1 MATFIS
7 EQYKNGQSQSPTG
20 MSNASIRC
28 YFKFPTAVTL
38 ALGDIIKLCK
48 IPSGHALVSVSI
60 DTDALGTACVG
71 KAGILNAGETAVT
84 SATHTSSALSAQAVL
99 HANTVDGVRAGPSDS
114 VRTVGIEITTAASA
128 ALSANAVIGAT
139 VVIRPRQP
147 VE

>member
-28 YFKFPTAVTL
+28 SYKFATAVTL

-48 IPSGHALVSVSI
+48 IPSGYSLVSVTL

-71 KAGILNAGETAVT
+71 KAGILNAGETAVA
-84 SATHTSSALSAQAVL
+84 SATHTSAALSSIGLIQ
-99 HANTVDGVRAGPSDS
+99 ANTIDGVRAGPSDT